1 MNYFSNVYQEFIF
14 NWADNY
20 FLRYIIF
27 LFLFYL
33 FFFGGGGGG
42 RELFNRADMPCSV
55 RVRIVYES

>member
-33 FFFGGGGGG
+33 FFFGGGGGV
-42 RELFNRADMPCSV
+42 ENCSIAQTCHV
-55 RVRIVYES
+55 Q